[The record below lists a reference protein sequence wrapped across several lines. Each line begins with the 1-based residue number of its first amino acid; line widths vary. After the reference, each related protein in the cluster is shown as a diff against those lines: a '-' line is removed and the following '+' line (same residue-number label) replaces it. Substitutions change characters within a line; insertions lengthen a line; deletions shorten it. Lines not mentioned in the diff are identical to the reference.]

1 MFSLIRH
8 HVSTILAKNITKN
21 LPKSMSI
28 VFSRN
33 DRSVGYSAFLGL
45 LLWSTILG
53 GSLWT
58 GQAANSQESIVF
70 PPPID
75 KATAE
80 KRSSH
85 LAQVALNITPD
96 RYDLDRYP
104 LTSKNEAH
112 WRSTLWASA
121 VLEPDHP
128 EIASALVN
136 LLSLTLKPRLTDTE
150 TRLLE
155 MALQVS
161 HQFYDRSEQWQQ
173 RLKPALEETIA
184 RSNHPRWVTLAL
196 STLVQTHRIED
207 VSEDLRND
215 RENWLNTAKI
225 RLESLEKLAPDPKS
239 SLLLNIAIRDLSD
252 RLFGNP
258 LDVAQPP
265 IEDWFSWQISPG
277 ELQLFV
283 LCDQTRSQPCH
294 TALKNGSGQWVTDPQ
309 DATQIWSIALSG
321 RSLHGLPWYL
331 SRGETPQ
338 GIYRLDRFI
347 AQPDTD
353 FFYAY
358 GFFPLLNLY
367 VPKEEAI
374 PSLSFPHKIQQLSDY
389 QQLLPPRWRNYFPA
403 QETYW
408 AGSLGRGLFRI
419 HGTGESTDF
428 FANNDRYPASQGWN
442 PAIGCLTALE
452 QYDAQGNL
460 VRGDMANLLQILESL
475 TVEKTTE
482 TIANPPGIIG
492 QTTGYVIVLNV
503 PDPPQLIQ
511 SLRARPLN

>member
-1 MFSLIRH
+1 MG
-8 HVSTILAKNITKN
+8 N
-21 LPKSMSI
+21 
-28 VFSRN
+28 VFSQD
-33 DRSVGYSAFLGL
+33 DRSFPSSAFFDLVL
-45 LLWSTILG
+45 CINLLG
-53 GSLWT
+53 GTLLAV
-58 GQAANSQESIVF
+58 QPVNSQETIVF

-80 KRSSH
+80 KRSAH
-85 LAQVALNITPD
+85 LAQVARNITPD

-104 LTSKNEAH
+104 LTPKNETH

-121 VLEPDHP
+121 ILEPDHP
-128 EIASALVN
+128 EVATALVS
-136 LLSLTLKPRLTDTE
+136 LLGLTLKPTLTETE

-161 HQFYDRSEQWQQ
+161 HQFYDRSELWQQ
-173 RLKPALEETIA
+173 RLKPALEYTIA

-196 STLVQTHRIED
+196 STLVQSHLIENIP
-207 VSEDLRND
+207 ENLKND
-215 RENWLNTAKI
+215 RENWLNVVKI
-225 RLESLEKLAPDPKS
+225 RFETLEKLAPDQKS
-239 SLLLNIAIRDLSD
+239 ALLLKIAIRDLSE

-258 LDVAQPP
+258 LETALPP
-265 IEDWFSWQISPG
+265 FEDWVSWQIAPG

-283 LCDQTRSQPCH
+283 LCDQTRSQPCQ
-294 TALKNGSGQWVTDPQ
+294 TVLQDGAGQWVAHPQ
-309 DATQIWSIALSG
+309 DSSQIWSVALSG

-347 AQPDTD
+347 SQPDTD

-367 VPKEEAI
+367 VPKEEEI
-374 PSLSFPHKIQQLSDY
+374 PSWSFPYKIEQLSDY

-408 AGSLGRGLFRI
+408 AGLLGRGLFRI

-452 QYDAQGNL
+452 EYDSQGHL
-460 VRGDMANLLQILESL
+460 VRADMANLLQVLESL
-475 TVEKTTE
+475 TMAPTPK
-482 TIANPPGIIG
+482 TIANPSGIIG

-511 SLRARPLN
+511 SLRPK